1 MPVFSIASFGSQAS
15 PKETNTHRRLPI
27 CTLGA
32 TGHGKTTLTA
42 AIAKVVSRIG
52 AIHTNGDGDFEAQ
65 HPINHAIREGVG
77 ITYRSIAYE
86 TSGKL
91 YTQIDCETD
100 LDIVKM
106 LISGSPPIQGAIW
119 VVNAVDGVTRNSE
132 AQIHLTHQ
140 MHIPT
145 VLPFLNTGGVSKD
158 DELLD
163 ICRQE
168 MHELLSECGW
178 TEENTP
184 IIVGDARKA
193 LDYKGN
199 NITAAQ
205 WQPIVDLVFALNRK
219 MPVPI
224 NIAHLPL
231 IMPIHEIIEETKDRV
246 SIRGEIVQG
255 QLAVGQAVDIV
266 GKGDRIKTRVLST
279 KDNEVCVESEPDW
292 LSVGQV
298 LCPPKTIKSHT
309 QFTALI
315 YLLTHE
321 ESGTHIP
328 LIENDRPDIYL
339 WSVDMPAHLKLP
351 SGLSLITPGDYAHVA
366 LTLDLPLAME
376 VGTRFEVKKMG
387 ARIGLGVVTGTE
399 LPT

>member
-1 MPVFSIASFGSQAS
+1 MTEK
-15 PKETNTHRRLPI
+15 KEHTHHRLPI

-52 AIHTNGDGDFEAQ
+52 AIHTNGDNDFEVQ
-65 HPINHAIREGVG
+65 HPISHPIREGVG
-77 ITYRSIAYE
+77 ITYRAIAYE

-91 YTQIDCETD
+91 YTQIDCETH
-100 LDIVKM
+100 LDVVKM
-106 LISGSPPIQGAIW
+106 LISGSPAIQGGIW
-119 VVNAVDGVTRNSE
+119 VVNAVEGITRDSE
-132 AQIHLTHQ
+132 AQLDLAHQ

-163 ICRQE
+163 ICLQE
-168 MHELLSECGW
+168 MRELLSECGW
-178 TEENTP
+178 GEEIASIT
-184 IIVGDARKA
+184 VGDALKA
-193 LDYKGN
+193 LDYRGN
-199 NITAAQ
+199 SITSAQ
-205 WQPIVDLVFALNRK
+205 WQPIVDLVFAMNRT
-219 MPVPI
+219 MPAPVDTD
-224 NIAHLPL
+224 HLPL
-231 IMPIHEIIEETKDRV
+231 IMPIHEIVEETKDQV
-246 SIRGEIVQG
+246 SIRGEVVQG
-255 QLAVGQAVDIV
+255 HLAVGQAVDIV
-266 GKGDRIKTRVLST
+266 GKGDRIKTRILST
-279 KDNEVCVESEPDW
+279 KGNEVCVESEPDW

-298 LCPPKTIKSHT
+298 LCPPKTIKSHSE
-309 QFTALI
+309 FTALI

-351 SGLSLITPGDYAHVA
+351 QGLSLITPGDYAHVN

-387 ARIGLGVVTGTE
+387 SRIGLGVVTGVE
-399 LPT
+399 LAT

>member
-1 MPVFSIASFGSQAS
+1 MTEK
-15 PKETNTHRRLPI
+15 KENMHRRLPI

-32 TGHGKTTLTA
+32 AGHGKTTLTA

-65 HPINHAIREGVG
+65 HPINHPIREGVG

-106 LISGSPPIQGAIW
+106 LISGSPAIQGGIW
-119 VVNAVDGVTRNSE
+119 VVNAVEGITPDSE
-132 AQIHLTHQ
+132 AQLHLAHQ
-140 MHIPT
+140 MHIPII
-145 VLPFLNTGGVSKD
+145 LPFLNTGGISKD

-163 ICRQE
+163 ICLQE
-168 MHELLSECGW
+168 MGELLSECGW
-178 TEENTP
+178 KEETAP
-184 IIVGDARKA
+184 IIVGDAQKA
-193 LDYKGN
+193 LDYKGD
-199 NITAAQ
+199 NITSAQ
-205 WQPIVDLVFALNRK
+205 WQSIVDLIFAMNRT
-219 MPVPI
+219 MPAPVDTER
-224 NIAHLPL
+224 LPL
-231 IMPIHEIIEETKDRV
+231 IMPIYEIVEETKDQV

-279 KDNEVCVESEPDW
+279 KENEVCVESEPDW

-298 LCPPKTIKSHT
+298 LCPPKTIKSHSEL
-309 QFTALI
+309 TALV

-339 WSVDMPAHLKLP
+339 WGVDMPAHLKLP
-351 SGLSLITPGDYAHVA
+351 FGLSLITPGDYAHVT

-387 ARIGLGVVTGTE
+387 SRIGLGVVTGVE
-399 LPT
+399 